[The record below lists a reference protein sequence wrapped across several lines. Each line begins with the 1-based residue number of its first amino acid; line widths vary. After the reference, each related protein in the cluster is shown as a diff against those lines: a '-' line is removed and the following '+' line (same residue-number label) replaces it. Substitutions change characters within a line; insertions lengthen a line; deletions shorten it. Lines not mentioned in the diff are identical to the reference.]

1 MRKFAPL
8 LMIAMMMTAPV
19 AARAEDD
26 FCGSLNKIVADAGNG
41 FKNVSKTAATPAAP
55 AAGTILVPG
64 FPEYMAPGVTMDE
77 MKSCKVTGA
86 PAPAYACS
94 SMTAMTADI
103 AGDAKKCL
111 KDWTAQ
117 ENTVGGAKQ
126 LTLTNGSTSV
136 MVATT
141 ASPAAT
147 VLTVSQQPA
156 K

>member
-1 MRKFAPL
+1 
-8 LMIAMMMTAPV
+8 MMMTGFPL
-19 AARAEDD
+19 AAHADDD
-26 FCGSLNKIVADAGNG
+26 FCASLNKIVGDADNS
-41 FKNVSKTAATPAAP
+41 FQNVSKKAASGLST
-55 AAGTILVPG
+55 GTVTVPG
-64 FPEYMAPGVTMDE
+64 FPEFMAPGVTMDE
-77 MKSCKVTGA
+77 MKSCKVTTA

-94 SMTAMTADI
+94 SMQAMTADI

-126 LTLTNGSTSV
+126 VTLSNGKTSV

-141 ASPAAT
+141 ATPPAT
-147 VLTVSQQPA
+147 VLTIMKQPA